1 MSPLLWHL
9 ALFAHAGGSADLG
22 GDFPLDADT
31 VLLVDLLD
39 ASTES
44 LRWEGTG
51 TVEVWAPEGM
61 LLAVLDPG
69 ESLVVA
75 AEGTYEVRLDEDQD
89 STWEVAVD
97 GMADAG
103 SRVASRGWRTTTA
116 GPVVDAS
123 LYALVPVEGGDAVI
137 EARFEGLDAQGI
149 EILARHAGLDG
160 RGRSGL
166 VVDHTGLVG
175 EVPLYLG
182 VPSRAAHLRPTP
194 VAPALTFSGGPTG
207 CQALA
212 SGGGGTFSASATQGT
227 TLQLQCDI
235 DGDGAFHRTDGS
247 DVLWLEQAAA
257 ATTDLVWD
265 GRLDGQSVAPGT
277 YACRVV
283 SAAGEVH
290 LVLGDAETS
299 FEGLRLFEV
308 GPDLARQSLDMFW
321 SDVAVQ
327 GAAVP
332 MPDGALGLVEP
343 GLDGLSSGLASDLAS
358 ANDNARAWGDFG
370 ATSKGDEAYLDTY
383 TWVAEAL
390 SPTVNVDVL
399 DPAADG
405 DSDGIADLDERC
417 TWGTSAALADS
428 DGDGRSDGEEGLVD
442 RDADGLIDPLDSD
455 DDGDGVPSLDE
466 ESGDTD
472 NDGLADVHDDDD
484 DGDGVP
490 TRVEAPRG
498 DTDGD
503 GDPDYVD
510 PDDDG
515 DGLLTQLEEAGDSD
529 NDGVLDIL
537 DADDDGD
544 GVPTRTELPYGD
556 SDGDGDANGVDPDDD
571 GDGHLTIDEE
581 ALAAD
586 PDGDGVPNYLDDDSD
601 GDGLLDRDESATADE
616 DGDGLV
622 DLIDPFEAPPID
634 TGTTDTGTTD
644 TGTTDTGTTDTGT
657 PPTTPTTPTASD
669 RDGDGVDDD
678 DELAA
683 GTDPDNPDSDG
694 DGRSD
699 GAEWG
704 DLADL
709 DGDGLIDALD
719 DDDDGDG
726 IPTRVEDQLL
736 DDPDGDGVSNARDLD
751 SDGDGIPDADEG
763 LSDADRDGVADMVD
777 AFDDRELG
785 TYVGGLACSSTGAG
799 LGGWLALLPLA
810 LLQRRR
816 S

>member
-9 ALFAHAGGSADLG
+9 ALSAHAGGSADLG

-31 VLLVDLLD
+31 VLLVDVLD

-51 TVEVWAPEGM
+51 TVEVWAPDGT
-61 LLAVLDPG
+61 LLAVLDPAD
-69 ESLVVA
+69 SLLVA
-75 AEGTYEVRLDEDQD
+75 AEGTYEVRLDEDQA
-89 STWEVAVD
+89 SIWELAVD
-97 GMADAG
+97 GVADAG
-103 SRVASRGWRTTTA
+103 SRVASLGWRTTA
-116 GPVVDAS
+116 AAPVIDAS

-149 EILARHAGLDG
+149 EILARRAGLDG
-160 RGRSGL
+160 QGRSGL
-166 VVDHTGLVG
+166 VADHAGLMG

-182 VPSRAAHLRPTP
+182 VPSRAAHLRPSP
-194 VAPALTFSGGPTG
+194 VAPAVTFSGGPTG

-212 SGGGGTFSASATQGT
+212 SGVGGTFTATATQGT

-265 GRLDGQSVAPGT
+265 GRLDGVGVAPGA

-290 LVLGDAETS
+290 LILGDAETS

-308 GPDLARQSLDMFW
+308 GPDLARQPLDMFW
-321 SDVAVQ
+321 SDLAVQ
-327 GAAVP
+327 GAAVT
-332 MPDGALGLVEP
+332 MPDGAVGLVAS
-343 GLDGLSSGLASDLAS
+343 GLDGLSSGPATDPAE

-383 TWVAEAL
+383 TWVAEAI
-390 SPTVNVDVL
+390 SPTVTVDVL
-399 DPAADG
+399 DPASDVDG
-405 DSDGIADLDERC
+405 DGVVYLDERC
-417 TWGTSAALADS
+417 TWGTSEALADS
-428 DGDGRSDGEEGLVD
+428 DGDGLADGEEGLID
-442 RDADGLIDPLDSD
+442 RDADGLIDPLDPD
-455 DDGDGVPSLDE
+455 DDDDGVPSIDE

-484 DGDGVP
+484 DGDGLP
-490 TRVEAPRG
+490 TSVEAPRG

-510 PDDDG
+510 
-515 DGLLTQLEEAGDSD
+515 S
-529 NDGVLDIL
+529 
-537 DADDDGD
+537 
-544 GVPTRTELPYGD
+544 
-556 SDGDGDANGVDPDDD
+556 DDD
-571 GDGHLTIDEE
+571 GDGHLTIVEE
-581 ALAAD
+581 GLTAD

-601 GDGLLDRDESATADE
+601 GDGLADRDESATADE

-622 DLIDPFEAPPID
+622 DLVDPFEAPP
-634 TGTTDTGTTD
+634 TDTGTTD

-657 PPTTPTTPTASD
+657 GSGTTDTGTTDTGTPPPTPTTPTASD
-669 RDGDGVDDD
+669 RDGDGIDDD
-678 DELAA
+678 DELAV

-699 GAEWG
+699 GAEWS
-704 DLADL
+704 DLAADL

-736 DDPDGDGVSNARDLD
+736 DDPDGDGISNARDLD

-785 TYVGGLACSSTGAG
+785 TYVGGLACSSTGVG
-799 LGGWLALLPLA
+799 VVGWLAWLPLA
-810 LLQRRR
+810 LLRRRR